1 MTNITHDIDIV
12 KIEGSIKMLKTYLND
27 SDIGHLL
34 SMLEELKKDTG
45 NESILVRISD
55 ALNELGTTKGAVLTY
70 APYIGII
77 LPDDPFEKIDRKN
90 SPWSG

>member
-12 KIEGSIKMLKTYLND
+12 KIEGSIKMLKTYLKD
-27 SDIGHLL
+27 SGIEPLL
-34 SMLEELKKDTG
+34 SMLEELKNDAG

-55 ALNELGTTKGAVLTY
+55 VLNELGTTKGAILTY
-70 APYIGII
+70 APYIAII

-90 SPWSG
+90 SPWRG